1 MPGVRSSPRTSRR
14 GPALSP
20 TPGGCFSSSSGRKP
34 LHAVAGLLLVGILLT
49 VLFAISSWRHVV
61 IALGLLATLLVVR
74 RPGLNLGLR
83 DDVSKAV
90 GYSPYQGTGRFVT
103 ACCSPSRR

>member
-1 MPGVRSSPRTSRR
+1 MFFIELGE
-14 GPALSP
+14 
-20 TPGGCFSSSSGRKP
+20 KP

-74 RPGLNLGLR
+74 RLPGLNLGLR
-83 DDVSKAV
+83 DDVSEAV

-103 ACCSPSRR
+103 ACCSPSRRCWRS